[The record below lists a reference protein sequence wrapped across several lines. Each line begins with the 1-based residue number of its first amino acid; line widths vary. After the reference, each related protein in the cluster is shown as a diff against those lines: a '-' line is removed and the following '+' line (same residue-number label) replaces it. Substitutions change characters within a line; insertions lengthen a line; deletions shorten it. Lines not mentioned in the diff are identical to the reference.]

1 MSNIIHFNSFCNDK
15 CKNEK
20 NVKECEKNCKIILND
35 FFRTIEKYNNERKMN
50 SIYFIREFENIITN

>member
-15 CKNEK
+15 CKNEINK
-20 NVKECEKNCKIILND
+20 KLCIKNCKIILND

-50 SIYFIREFENIITN
+50 SIYFSREFENIIPN

>member
-20 NVKECEKNCKIILND
+20 NYKVCVKNCNIILND
-35 FFRTIEKYNNERKMN
+35 FFKTIEKYNNERKMN
-50 SIYFIREFENIITN
+50 SIYFIREFENIIPN

>member
-20 NVKECEKNCKIILND
+20 NSKVCVKNCNIILND
-35 FFRTIEKYNNERKMN
+35 FFKTIEKYNNERKMN
-50 SIYFIREFENIITN
+50 SIYFIREFENIIPN